1 MKCIVCKSTDI
12 EKKKVDEDIRVGQDI
27 ILVSMEVLV
36 CNSCG
41 ERYYDRAT
49 MKKIEEYRTK
59 LKNTNLN
66 MEEVGKIF
74 RAHAV

>member
-1 MKCIVCKSTDI
+1 MKCTVCKSTDI
-12 EKKKVDEDIRVGQDI
+12 EKKKVDEDIRVGRDI

-49 MKKIEEYRTK
+49 MKKIEEYRTN

-66 MEEVGKIF
+66 MEEVGKVF
-74 RAHAV
+74 RAHG

>member
-12 EKKKVDEDIRVGQDI
+12 EKKKVDEDIRVGRDI

-59 LKNTNLN
+59 LKNTSLN
-66 MEEVGKIF
+66 MEEVGKVF
-74 RAHAV
+74 RAHAA

>member
-12 EKKKVDEDIRVGQDI
+12 EKRKVDEDIRVGRDI

-49 MKKIEEYRTK
+49 MKKIEEYRTN

-66 MEEVGKIF
+66 MEEVGKVF
-74 RAHAV
+74 RAHAA

>member
-1 MKCIVCKSTDI
+1 MKCIVCKSTEI
-12 EKKKVDEDIRVGQDI
+12 EKKKVDEDIRVGRDI
-27 ILVSMEVLV
+27 ILVSMEILV

-59 LKNTNLN
+59 LKNTSLN
-66 MEEVGKIF
+66 MEEVGKVF
-74 RAHAV
+74 RAHAA

>member
-1 MKCIVCKSTDI
+1 
-12 EKKKVDEDIRVGQDI
+12 
-27 ILVSMEVLV
+27 MEVLV

-49 MKKIEEYRTK
+49 MKKIEEYRTN

-66 MEEVGKIF
+66 MEEVGKVF
-74 RAHAV
+74 RAHAA

>member
-12 EKKKVDEDIRVGQDI
+12 ERKIGDEDIKSGKNI

-41 ERYYDRAT
+41 ERYYDRPT
-49 MKKIEEYRTK
+49 MKKIEELRSKLTK
-59 LKNTNLN
+59 ETLDI
-66 MEEVGKIF
+66 EEVGKVF
-74 RAHAV
+74 RAYAA

>member
-12 EKKKVDEDIRVGQDI
+12 EKKKVDEDIRVGRDI

-66 MEEVGKIF
+66 MEEVGKVF
-74 RAHAV
+74 RAHAA

>member
-12 EKKKVDEDIRVGQDI
+12 EKKKVDEDIRVGRDI

-49 MKKIEEYRTK
+49 MKKIEEYRTN

-66 MEEVGKIF
+66 MEEVGKVF
-74 RAHAV
+74 RAHG

>member
-1 MKCIVCKSTDI
+1 LYVKVPILR
-12 EKKKVDEDIRVGQDI
+12 KKVDEDIRVGRDI

-49 MKKIEEYRTK
+49 MKKIEEYRTN

-66 MEEVGKIF
+66 MEEVGKVF
-74 RAHAV
+74 RAHAA